1 MTREKKVEK
10 IIEFF
15 TQLVNDNKI
24 SDEELNQLY
33 LGFKIIVETN
43 KELNGDDDDE

>member
-15 TQLVNDNKI
+15 KQLVNDNEI

-33 LGFKIIVETN
+33 IGFKVVAETN
-43 KELNGDDDDE
+43 KELESDD